1 MKNKIIILCI
11 FSASIISCKKQHQ
24 PSSTNSQKPNALF
37 VSTQARLLDT
47 MWSASRRYMHF
58 LVTFDVIT
66 TDSCVYFSQLPADY
80 LPFAAFLGPDT
91 IHEYT
96 LYRPLI
102 IPDIPE
108 VIPESDIFKIDPH
121 DTVRISYFGMIIA
134 HGPWTQFYMQACS
147 FPYSLSSNDGIYE
160 SEIRF
165 SSCFRTNVPQ

>member
-1 MKNKIIILCI
+1 MKTQTTVLIVITIIVMQ
-11 FSASIISCKKQHQ
+11 CKKQNTTTL
-24 PSSTNSQKPNALF
+24 SADKKPTALF

-47 MWSASRRYMHF
+47 VWSAPRRYMHF

-66 TDSCVYFSQLPADY
+66 TDSCVYFSQLPVDY

-108 VIPESDIFKIDPH
+108 VVFESDIFKIDPH

-134 HGPWTQFYMQACS
+134 HGPWTQFYMQVYG
-147 FPYSLSSNDGIYE
+147 FPYSLSNNDGIYE
-160 SEIRF
+160 SVIRF
-165 SSCFRTNVPQ
+165 DSCFRTNYPQ

>member
-1 MKNKIIILCI
+1 MKNKIIILCV
-11 FSASIISCKKQHQ
+11 FFTSIISCKKQHQ

-96 LYRPLI
+96 LYRPLTLTN
-102 IPDIPE
+102 IPE
-108 VIPESDIFKIDPH
+108 VVPEGDVFKIDPH

-134 HGPWTQFYMQACS
+134 HDRWTQFYMKAYG
-147 FPYSLSSNDGIYE
+147 FPYSLSNNDGIYE
-160 SEIRF
+160 SEIHF
-165 SSCFRTNVPQ
+165 DSCFTTDFPQ